1 MTIPKKAR
9 DLFEKSGTR
18 KYLSDKEYKL
28 LLRDKTPKQ
37 WDELEEIMRNALLD
51 IKLCIYSEKTTDED
65 YDKVMRRHILI
76 LKGLLSDQDDRR
88 VWRITIKMVLTN
100 SKYSYFDILSYRK
113 LG

>member
-28 LLRDKTPKQ
+28 LLRDKTPKE

-88 VWRITIKMVLTN
+88 RGIKTLMSLEDN
-100 SKYSYFDILSYRK
+100 DKDDSDE
-113 LG
+113 

>member
-88 VWRITIKMVLTN
+88 RGINTLMSLEDNDKDD
-100 SKYSYFDILSYRK
+100 SDE
-113 LG
+113 

>member
-51 IKLCIYSEKTTDED
+51 IKLCIYYEKTTDED

-88 VWRITIKMVLTN
+88 RGIKTLMSLEDN
-100 SKYSYFDILSYRK
+100 DKDDSDE
-113 LG
+113 

>member
-88 VWRITIKMVLTN
+88 RGIKTLMSLEDN
-100 SKYSYFDILSYRK
+100 DKDDSDE
-113 LG
+113 